1 VVNDAEDPSM
11 PFIHVKNG
19 RPILLEAYMRVFL
32 SVIGIVLALTT
43 NSTYA
48 QEKITEW
55 HVAPEVGSFSPVITV
70 ELSSA
75 PVFVYRVCHIR
86 GSAKGLAV
94 RINCAPDGRIEPDPT
109 KGCFERLVVANA
121 CQDFGSRSSIA
132 IRRYSSGSEEDVGTF
147 GLVAVR

>member
-1 VVNDAEDPSM
+1 MPCSHQRGDQVVVNDAEDPSM

-75 PVFVYRVCHIR
+75 PVLCIGFAHQRC
-86 GSAKGLAV
+86 KGF
-94 RINCAPDGRIEPDPT
+94 C
-109 KGCFERLVVANA
+109 
-121 CQDFGSRSSIA
+121 S
-132 IRRYSSGSEEDVGTF
+132 
-147 GLVAVR
+147 